1 MKSRQAGFT
10 LIELMMV
17 VVLAGIMAVIGVPS
31 FRDFVEGQRIKTAT
45 SDFFGAALYARS
57 EAIKRNAEVEVA
69 AATGGWVNGWVV
81 QVTATSLDLDS
92 RAAFTGLT
100 FTPSPDN
107 TLVVLKFGG
116 NGRLTSA
123 STTMTVTGSYT
134 SGKRCVAFDLSGMP
148 KGKLGGECP

>member
-1 MKSRQAGFT
+1 MTSRQSGFT

-17 VVLAGIMAVIGVPS
+17 VVLAGIMAVIGLPS
-31 FRDFVEGQRIKTAT
+31 FRDFVEGQRIKTAS
-45 SDFFGAALYARS
+45 SDFFAAALYARS

-81 QVTATSLDLDS
+81 QVTASGLDLDS

-100 FTPSPDN
+100 FTLSPDN
-107 TLVVLKFGG
+107 SLTVLKFGG

-123 STTMTVTGSYT
+123 ATTFVVTGPNT

-148 KGKLGGECP
+148 KGKLGGDCP